1 MQVTQAGDAARSE
14 GASKTEMAGN
24 LDRLTRA
31 AAEVQDD
38 SAAAAPPCAMVIFGA
53 AGDLTKRLIVPA
65 LYNLVDAKQLPN
77 AFQLVGV
84 DLAAKT
90 AEEWRQDLTDAMQ
103 GFVGSAGEFQAD
115 HVDQTTWRW
124 LTDRMSYLQGDLED
138 PGTYRRLGEHLA
150 GLDKIAGTAGNHLF
164 YLAVADR
171 FFAVAVAGLGAAGL
185 VMEGDGKWRR
195 VVIEK
200 PFGHDLPSAKA
211 LNAEILTTLQE
222 HQIYRMDHFLGKETV
237 QNIMALRFA
246 NGLFEPLWNRQHIDH
261 IQITVA
267 ETVGVEHRARFY
279 EKTGALRDMVPNH
292 VFQLLAMTAMEP
304 PVSFDADAVR
314 AKKAE
319 VLEAVRPFNHRRVLR
334 DVVRGQYDAGTV
346 LGAAVPAYRQE
357 PDVAPDSNAETFVAC
372 KLKIDNWRWAGVP
385 FYLRTGKR
393 MKRRW
398 TEIAIRFYQAPYTL
412 FRGTHVERMN
422 PNWMI
427 LRIQPEEGIAL
438 EFAAKRPG
446 PSVRLGTVSMDF
458 AYKTYF
464 KMACNT
470 GYETLIYDCMI
481 GDATL
486 FQRADNV
493 EDGWRVVQPI
503 LDAWADSPPRDFPN
517 YVAGGS
523 GPAAA
528 DALLARDGR
537 AWRPLDEPAPQR
549 L

>member
-1 MQVTQAGDAARSE
+1 MEVTQARDAVRSD
-14 GASKTEMAGN
+14 GRTKTKMMGKQ
-24 LDRLTRA
+24 DRLSRTNGGA
-31 AAEVQDD
+31 QAD
-38 SAAAAPPCAMVIFGA
+38 SAVVAPPCAMVIFGA

-65 LYNLVDAKQLPN
+65 LYNLVNAKQLSN
-77 AFQLVGV
+77 GFQLVGV

-90 AEEWRQDLTDAMQ
+90 AEEWIKDLTDTMTE
-103 GFVGSAGEFQAD
+103 FVGHDGEFQVD
-115 HVDQTTWRW
+115 HIDQGTWRW
-124 LTDRMSYLQGDLED
+124 LTDRMSYLQGDLND

-150 GLDKIAGTAGNHLF
+150 GLDKTAGTAGNHLF

-171 FFAVAVAGLGAAGL
+171 FFALAVAGLGAAGL
-185 VMEGDGKWRR
+185 VTERDGQWRR

-222 HQIYRMDHFLGKETV
+222 RQIYRMDHFLGKETV

-246 NGLFEPLWNRQHIDH
+246 NGLFEPLWSRQHIDH
-261 IQITVA
+261 VQITAA
-267 ETVGVEHRARFY
+267 ETVGVEHRGKFY

-292 VFQLLAMTAMEP
+292 MFQLLAMTAMEP
-304 PVSFDADAVR
+304 PISFDADAVR

-319 VLEAVRPFNHRRVLR
+319 VLEAIRPFKPGQALR
-334 DVVRGQYDAGTV
+334 DVVGGQYDAGTV
-346 LGAAVPAYRQE
+346 LGTAVRAYRQE
-357 PDVAPDSNAETFVAC
+357 PDVALDSNTETFVAC

-385 FYLRTGKR
+385 FYLRTGKH
-393 MKRRW
+393 MKRRR
-398 TEIAIRFYQAPYTL
+398 TEIAIRFHQAPYTL
-412 FRGTHVERMN
+412 FRGTDVERMN

-446 PSVRLGTVSMDF
+446 PSVKLGTVSMDF

-464 KMACNT
+464 EVACNT

-493 EDGWRVVQPI
+493 EVGWRVVQPI
-503 LDAWADSPPRDFPN
+503 LDAWASSPPRNFPN

-523 GPAAA
+523 GPAEA
-528 DALLARDGR
+528 DELLVRDGR
-537 AWRPLDEPAPQR
+537 AWRPLD
-549 L
+549 